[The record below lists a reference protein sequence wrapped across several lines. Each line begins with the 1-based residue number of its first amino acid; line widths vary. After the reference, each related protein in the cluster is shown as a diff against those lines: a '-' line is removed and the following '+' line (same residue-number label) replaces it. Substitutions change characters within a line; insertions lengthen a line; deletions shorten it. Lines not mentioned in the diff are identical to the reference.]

1 MKTTVLFLTISS
13 LCFAQKTNNL
23 DNLFSTVKS
32 EIQNKNTLQ
41 SISNGTFNDLN
52 EQQAFANFSSSNI
65 RQELGIQIREFNYSL
80 FLLFAKQFKTPLSK
94 MIIMNKTENKVLIEQ
109 LKTAYKGAE
118 NPMLCKDC
126 YYLPFKTSFK

>member
-1 MKTTVLFLTISS
+1 MKTTVLFLTFCS
-13 LCFAQKTNNL
+13 LAFGQKSNDLNEIL
-23 DNLFSTVKS
+23 STIKKDMEAKRTS
-32 EIQNKNTLQ
+32 I

-109 LKTAYKGAE
+109 LKSAYKGAE
-118 NPMLCKDC
+118 NPILCKEC

>member
-1 MKTTVLFLTISS
+1 MKTTVLFLTFCS
-13 LCFAQKTNNL
+13 LAFAQKSNDLNHIL
-23 DNLFSTVKS
+23 STIKKDMEAKRTS
-32 EIQNKNTLQ
+32 I
-41 SISNGTFNDLN
+41 SISNGTYNDLN

-65 RQELGIQIREFNYSL
+65 RHELGIQIREFNYSL